1 MRRLWL
7 FPGGIRL
14 PGFKQLSNREAVRP
28 LPLPDRLYIPLRQHI
43 GAEARPVVKPGDRV
57 DKGQLLAEAT
67 SFVSAPVHASTSG
80 VVVDIGEQTVPH
92 PSGIAEDCIVI
103 DADAEDRWHPDL
115 KPLAD
120 IESASP
126 AQLRDAIREAG
137 IVGLGGAVFPS
148 AAKLKPP
155 RSIDTL
161 IINGV
166 ECEPYIT
173 CDDLLMRSRAEAVLR
188 GVLLLRRILSARECI
203 LAVEDNKPEATQQLR
218 HALDA
223 LTAVGESGA
232 DSIELVNIPTVFP
245 AGGEKQLIKVLT
257 GREVP
262 ADGLPYELGVV
273 CLNVGTTAAVYDA
286 VHLGRP
292 LVSRIVTVTG
302 SGVKHPGNYKVPLG
316 TPIQALLDE
325 VGCVDGETELIMG
338 GPMMGQRLP
347 GSQAMVVKGSNC
359 ILVNKPVPQTA
370 AMPCIR
376 CGSCADACPMKLLP
390 QQLYWHARGRTF
402 DKLERYQLDSCIEC
416 GCCNL
421 VCPSHIPLVSYFR
434 YAKAEIAEQAFKRQR
449 AEESRRRTEARQQ
462 RLERMKREQEERK
475 ARRKAARAKPK
486 KAAPSVK
493 EATGAATEDTA
504 QSQQAS
510 NG

>member
-1 MRRLWL
+1 MRRLWS

-14 PGFKQLSNREAVRP
+14 PGFKQMSNSETIRG
-28 LPLPDRLYIPLRQHI
+28 LPVPERVYLPLRQHI
-43 GAEARPVVKPGDRV
+43 GAEARPVVAVGERV

-80 VVVDIGEQTVPH
+80 VVIDIGKHTVPH
-92 PSGIAEDCIVI
+92 PSGIAEECIVI
-103 DADAEDRWHPDL
+103 EADGEDHWHSAL
-115 KPLAD
+115 APLAD
-120 IESASP
+120 IDNATP
-126 AQLRDAIREAG
+126 TQLRAAIREAG

-173 CDDLLMRSRAEAVLR
+173 CDDLLMRSSAEAVLR
-188 GVLLLRRILSARECI
+188 GCLLLRRILCAGQCI
-203 LAVEDNKPEATQQLR
+203 LVVEDNKPEAMQQLR
-218 HALDA
+218 LARDILIDA
-223 LTAVGESGA
+223 GESGA
-232 DSIELVNIPTVFP
+232 EGIELVGIPTVFP

-262 ADGLPYELGVV
+262 TGGLPYELGVV
-273 CLNVGTTAAVYDA
+273 CLNVGTAAAVHDA
-286 VHLGRP
+286 ILLGRP

-302 SGVKHPGNYKVPLG
+302 NGIKRPGNYLVPLG
-316 TPIQALLDE
+316 TPTHALLDAAGRTDDE
-325 VGCVDGETELIMG
+325 AELIMG

-347 GSQAMVVKGSNC
+347 TSQAMVVKGTNC
-359 ILVNKPVPQTA
+359 ILVNKPEPQTA
-370 AMPCIR
+370 QMPCIR
-376 CGSCADACPMKLLP
+376 CGSCANACPMKLLP
-390 QQLYWHARGRTF
+390 QQLYWHAHGKTF

-434 YAKAEIAEQAFKRQR
+434 YAKTEIADQAYKRQR
-449 AEESRRRTEARQQ
+449 AEESRLRSEVRQE
-462 RLERMKREQEERK
+462 RLERMKRETAERN
-475 ARRKAARAKPK
+475 ARRKAARSKPK
-486 KAAPSVK
+486 KSVSVK
-493 EATGAATEDTA
+493 ATADPAAEDA
-504 QSQQAS
+504 PQSQQVS